1 MTTFDSIDRLA
12 DAIAELVVARASKS
26 TVTRWAAMPD
36 FPKPI
41 RPPTDGRGLGHPL
54 FLPAEVRKWAL
65 GHREGATGRV
75 GRQRKETA

>member
-1 MTTFDSIDRLA
+1 MTTLADIGRLA
-12 DAIAELVVARASKS
+12 ASIAELVVARASKS

-36 FPKPI
+36 FPRPI
-41 RPPTDGRGLGHPL
+41 RPPTAGRGLGHPL
-54 FLPAEVRKWAL
+54 YLPAEVRKWAL